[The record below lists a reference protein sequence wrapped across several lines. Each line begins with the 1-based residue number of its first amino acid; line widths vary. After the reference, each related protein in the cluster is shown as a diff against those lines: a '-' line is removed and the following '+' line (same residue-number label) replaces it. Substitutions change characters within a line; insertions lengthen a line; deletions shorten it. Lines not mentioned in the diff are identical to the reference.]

1 MTQHHHQYPTRLENE
16 IWTDLLAVQKITT
29 KSINALLNEGAIE
42 VVKKTKQEMGNYR
55 KDRETIRSVA
65 AFR

>member
-1 MTQHHHQYPTRLENE
+1 MKTHHSYAANITMDN
-16 IWTDLLAVQKITT
+16 WMDLLAVKKIEGR
-29 KSINALLNEGAIE
+29 SINSLINQGAME
-42 VVKKTKQEMGNYR
+42 VVKKTKLELGNYR